1 MFTRVRLI
9 AAVGLAAFATVA
21 FAGSVFVGPLVLVEQ
36 YAPGVD
42 STGSPTC
49 FVAVARAQVTSPA
62 SCAANGAKY
71 YYAWNCEDPKR
82 KNFLAMAMAAYVA
95 EKKVQLIGTGQCSP
109 HPNYEGLDY
118 FVISESP

>member
-1 MFTRVRLI
+1 LI
-9 AAVGLAAFATVA
+9 PAAALVAFATVA

-42 STGSPTC
+42 NTGSPTC
-49 FVAVARAQVTSPA
+49 FVAVSSNQVANAA
-62 SCAANGAKY
+62 SCANQSGKY

-82 KNFLAMAMAAYVA
+82 KNFLALATAAYLA
-95 EKKVQLIGTGQCSP
+95 ERKVQLIGSGQCSP